1 MLHWQIVMFVLFLLL
16 MDADMTSDAGGIVIS
31 AILLVANI
39 CIIGVIF
46 VDTRFE
52 KVEPGN

>member
-1 MLHWQIVMFVLFLLL
+1 MFVLFLLL

-39 CIIGVIF
+39 CLIGVIF

-52 KVEPGN
+52 KVTSPSLRP